1 MNSIFSGENAY
12 NHLKMLTVDIGPRHG
27 GSKNEKKAA
36 KYIEDYFKGLGLKTR
51 LESYPIYSFKDA
63 EAELTIPRNE
73 EKIPCIAIPMTASTP
88 TEGITKKVIFLEEAA
103 AAYLDESVTDK
114 IVVTF
119 DSFAGDVQDRFHS
132 YKAAAL
138 VSIQTQSSKSHF
150 RGTYNSVAK
159 RKIGSIPSVRLTLD
173 DGRKLIHNLPEKMTL
188 KVDTQ
193 EEKVTTGHNVI
204 ADMKGS
210 DSGHDI
216 IVICAHYDSVWQ
228 GPGAFDNGGGTAGIM
243 ELARVYKEKGS
254 KYNLRFIAFGG
265 EEMGIWGSKAYV
277 KRLKDKSDKI
287 KKDKHFEKDG
297 LKTEFDYH
305 RFLVNLDMMGHLHGR
320 SCAVTLGDT
329 DIAAS
334 VRLFSKEIRYAI
346 NVRENEI
353 YSSDN
358 MAFNYA
364 EIPSLSFYRCGF
376 GDLGGH
382 TEMDVID
389 NCNPAGLAHIGGFV
403 EKWIDRYIQ
412 AMHQFPFAKTIP
424 EAGKTAVQKW
434 FGERNP
440 LEYKVEGSEKRYKD
454 KKKKKK

>member
-1 MNSIFSGENAY
+1 
-12 NHLKMLTVDIGPRHG
+12 
-27 GSKNEKKAA
+27 
-36 KYIEDYFKGLGLKTR
+36 
-51 LESYPIYSFKDA
+51 
-63 EAELTIPRNE
+63 
-73 EKIPCIAIPMTASTP
+73 MTASTP

-277 KRLKDKSDKI
+277 KKLKDKSDKI

-305 RFLVNLDMMGHLHGR
+305 RFLVNLDMMGHFHGR
-320 SCAVTLGDT
+320 SCAVTFGDT

-403 EKWIDRYIQ
+403 EKWINRYIQ
-412 AMHQFPFAKTIP
+412 AMHHSHSLKLFLRREKLLCRSGLEKEIRWNIKWKGLRKDIKIRSKNYRTIVYSRP
-424 EAGKTAVQKW
+424 YGIINNRYE
-434 FGERNP
+434 
-440 LEYKVEGSEKRYKD
+440 EKKQLLKD
-454 KKKKKK
+454 CASWRLRLRTR

>member
-1 MNSIFSGENAY
+1 
-12 NHLKMLTVDIGPRHG
+12 
-27 GSKNEKKAA
+27 
-36 KYIEDYFKGLGLKTR
+36 
-51 LESYPIYSFKDA
+51 
-63 EAELTIPRNE
+63 
-73 EKIPCIAIPMTASTP
+73 MTASTP

-114 IVVTF
+114 IVVAF

-173 DGRKLIHNLPEKMTL
+173 DGRKLIHNLPEKRTL

-193 EEKVTTGHNVI
+193 EEKVATGHNVI

-277 KRLKDKSDKI
+277 KKLKDKSDKI

-305 RFLVNLDMMGHLHGR
+305 RFLVNLDMMGHFHGR
-320 SCAVTLGDT
+320 SCAVTFGDT

-454 KKKKKK
+454 KK